1 MSRLAPWT
9 CAGCGMDQTDGSPP
23 HAHPLYPQAPVC
35 GSCLATYNLGEFEVR
50 GGHEIFCR
58 LCGNGGDLF
67 LCDACPRG
75 LCVDCVGRTLGPSY
89 AAREGRSDAEWR
101 CFECDEKKLAKAARR
116 KRWRGIFEATDRWRR
131 GQLRPAKQQKTAS
144 ERRAA
149 REAEELRRKRAQAEK
164 RREAELRR
172 QEKEWRV
179 LISDVSNGIER
190 VPIRVVGAKHGPLPE
205 PFSYVRE
212 NIPHGDFQPSDDPS
226 FRACCDCADGCA
238 DLTKCACAR
247 RTGNRRAYDDDGC
260 VDWANEFPAIYECN
274 ASCACRD
281 GPGGCRNRVVGAGLT
296 LPLEV
301 FRCDARERGWGVR
314 CTRTIP
320 AGSFVAVYCGELLT
334 DEEADARGRT
344 RGDEY
349 LFNMD
354 CYQIDAA
361 RPQTSKSDDLFE
373 LHGPPEQSSASSA
386 ATPPEPSPPPSAAT
400 DPASST
406 TPATP
411 TTSKRPA
418 ALSPTP
424 LRATPRPP
432 RADGLDA
439 PVCLDA
445 KWYGSV
451 GRYFNHSCE
460 PNMAKQMVF
469 VDSQDVRTPKI
480 AFFALWDIPPKTEL
494 TYDYGYE
501 VNQVHGRSLACKCG
515 AEQCRGRLY

>member
-1 MSRLAPWT
+1 
-9 CAGCGMDQTDGSPP
+9 MDQSDGSPP

-89 AAREGRSDAEWR
+89 AAREGSDAEWR
-101 CFECDEKKLAKAARR
+101 CFECDEKKLAEAAAEAVARHL
-116 KRWRGIFEATDRWRR
+116 RGD
-131 GQLRPAKQQKTAS
+131 GQVAPGPA
-144 ERRAA
+144 AA
-149 REAEELRRKRAQAEK
+149 REAAEDGVGAPGRARGRGAPAEA
-164 RREAELRR
+164 RPGGEAPRGRARR

-190 VPIRVVGAKHGPLPE
+190 VPIRVVGATHGPLPE

-212 NIPHGDFQPSDDPS
+212 NIPHGDFQPSDDPA

-238 DLTKCACAR
+238 DPTRCACVR
-247 RTGNRRAYDDDGC
+247 RTGDRRAYDDDGC

-281 GPGGCRNRVVGAGLT
+281 GPGGCKNVVGAGLT

-386 ATPPEPSPPPSAAT
+386 ATPPEPSPPPSRRRT
-400 DPASST
+400 
-406 TPATP
+406 
-411 TTSKRPA
+411 R
-418 ALSPTP
+418 
-424 LRATPRPP
+424 RPP
-432 RADGLDA
+432 GRPRRRRRRSGPRRCRRRPCARRRGRRGPTASTRPCASTL
-439 PVCLDA
+439 VVR
-445 KWYGSV
+445 SV
-451 GRYFNHSCE
+451 GALRNRPE